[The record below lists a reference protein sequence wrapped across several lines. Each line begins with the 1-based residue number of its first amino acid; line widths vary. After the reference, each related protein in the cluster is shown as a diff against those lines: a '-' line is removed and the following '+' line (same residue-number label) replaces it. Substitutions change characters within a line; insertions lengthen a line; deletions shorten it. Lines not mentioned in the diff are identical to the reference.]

1 MNKIFSVCFIFL
13 FLSEEALANVRT
25 GKFHTKSVAMHGNG
39 NVYKRV
45 GSWYFGC
52 SCKLSKLQCARACA
66 NEPNCKS
73 VYVDG
78 KACVFGVDDVTT
90 FVEGE
95 IVTPGPNQK
104 LSVKGNIRL
113 IKT

>member
-1 MNKIFSVCFIFL
+1 MNKIFSVGLIFL
-13 FLSEEALANVRT
+13 LLSNEALATVRT
-25 GKFHTKSVAMHGNG
+25 GRFYTKSVAKHGNG

-45 GSWYFGC
+45 GS
-52 SCKLSKLQCARACA
+52 SCKISKLQCAKACA

-78 KACVFGVDDVTT
+78 KACVFGVDDVTA

-95 IVTPGPNQK
+95 MVTPDPNQK